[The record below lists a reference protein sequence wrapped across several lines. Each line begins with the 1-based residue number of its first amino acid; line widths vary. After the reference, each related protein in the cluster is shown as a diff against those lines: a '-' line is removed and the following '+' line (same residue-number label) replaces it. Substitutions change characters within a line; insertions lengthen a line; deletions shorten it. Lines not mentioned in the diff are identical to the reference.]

1 MGVMEPDEQ
10 RAALREGWERSA
22 PGWAQRA
29 AAVRD
34 WGMPISTRMIDRLN
48 LQPGQ
53 RVLELAAGPGD
64 TGFLAAEIVA
74 PGGGVVI
81 SSDGAEAM
89 VEVARSR
96 AQALGVR
103 GVEFRQL
110 ELEWIDLPTAD
121 MDRILC
127 RWGLMLVVDPAACLT
142 ECRRVLRPGGRIA
155 LAVWDV
161 LDANPWMT
169 LPRQALTE
177 VLPAAAAP
185 PAPGPGPFALASAE
199 RLRELIEEA
208 GFVEVTVEAV
218 ELERR
223 IDHPAA
229 FLEETLT
236 LSESFRRAWDGLD
249 DRARERVA
257 GRLRELSEPMRGP
270 DGDLRIGGRSL
281 VAAASA

>member
-1 MGVMEPDEQ
+1 MGVMEPEEQ
-10 RAALREGWERSA
+10 RAVLREGWERSA
-22 PGWAQRA
+22 PGWGERA

-34 WGMPISTRMIDRLN
+34 WGMPVSTRMIDRLN

-89 VEVARSR
+89 VEV
-96 AQALGVR
+96 
-103 GVEFRQL
+103 
-110 ELEWIDLPTAD
+110 
-121 MDRILC
+121 
-127 RWGLMLVVDPAACLT
+127 
-142 ECRRVLRPGGRIA
+142 
-155 LAVWDV
+155 
-161 LDANPWMT
+161 
-169 LPRQALTE
+169 
-177 VLPAAAAP
+177 
-185 PAPGPGPFALASAE
+185 
-199 RLRELIEEA
+199 
-208 GFVEVTVEAV
+208 
-218 ELERR
+218 ERR
-223 IDHPAA
+223 IDRPEV

-249 DRARERVA
+249 DPARERV
-257 GRLRELSEPMRGP
+257 GRRLRELSEPMRGP